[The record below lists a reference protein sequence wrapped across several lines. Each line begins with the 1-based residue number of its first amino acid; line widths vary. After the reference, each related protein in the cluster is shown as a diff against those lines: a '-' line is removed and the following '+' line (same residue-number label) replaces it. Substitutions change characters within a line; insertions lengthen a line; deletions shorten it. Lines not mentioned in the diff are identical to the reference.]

1 MTATASRLLK
11 ILRERRSRQPAIL
24 LVLLVLLL
32 LVQLAEWNLASGDR
46 ETDPR
51 DRERQAQEALTIAV
65 REFSGIQRSAR
76 RIAVDAG
83 QRAEVL
89 RYLSGTGNDR
99 AQLFGVAAHIADQYS
114 VGVEVFDAQAELV
127 TWAGPGGPNARQE
140 VRIALDG
147 QMTSSVLR
155 TPVFSQLFVATPVRS
170 AGRILG
176 VVVIRQTLETRY
188 PFSNRYIDRSG
199 LAERLSG
206 ELGVQVEYD
215 FTQHP
220 DRFHPPGWR
229 TAPLIGI
236 DSARLGDVHVLAPDW
251 DLARERLSGVLA
263 SVHIVLLAFLAAA
276 LMVPLTFW
284 LFRRISP
291 LLAGMGVTAGIW
303 AFRYFILWIGFPS
316 QLTGA
321 GIFDPALFSA
331 LFGDGLAR
339 SIGEMTLTVAA
350 LSVNVYVI
358 LLLSSRGTAAWPWLN
373 NVRSLPLRVG
383 MTAGFALLMFG
394 LLRGTG
400 AVVRSAAFDSTL
412 NIGDPGVI
420 FPSFA
425 LTFLLLNLLVLCL
438 WWLVLALRGTDG
450 LVRLFGGAVSGWV
463 VIAVLYLAA
472 ALLFGVFQDEPLMSM
487 SYRLAVAVCI
497 PGIVWIRRRRGVSGL
512 WPRTIVGWILTAA
525 LGTIVLLPILG
536 AQVNARDRS
545 RVETYAAEVL
555 RPVDDW
561 LKFIVEEG
569 LTRLSQPEVKSV
581 LAMPDVDSR
590 GSAALAGWARSAACR
605 EGYTSVFEVVD
616 TAGNGIS
623 RFAIGTQ
630 TGLASQ
636 VAETLPLDSV
646 GGLRVK
652 SIGDGV
658 SAVRIYGG
666 SLPLKDSSGMI
677 VAYGR
682 VVVAA
687 GEQLLFRG
695 DAPPVLRGSAR
706 EPLESFYRPIS
717 LSEYRDGLLLRS
729 TNEALPFNHT
739 LSDSIRATLLRSSP
753 PMVWIA
759 ERINGIP
766 YESFYV
772 QRGQDGRDVIVLS
785 MQRHSVVSGFVGL
798 VKVPVV
804 YGVLLLFG
812 LILYLA
818 MMMIRGQRY
827 IPTFR
832 DQLLGAMLLTA
843 LVPLG
848 LLLVYSQYEVRNRVM
863 ESTARRLEAETA
875 TIALDIAGIGEHADA
890 SSEFSLRPERVE
902 LIASNAGTDFNVYVD
917 NELRISSRPELYA
930 AGLLDTRMNGS
941 AFAAVT
947 LSGLRFH
954 MQTEN
959 IGLFRYVVGYR
970 PVLDNAGGIIG
981 VVSVPT
987 LYRQDELERELYDR
1001 NAVLFGIYAVVLTLV
1016 LVMTTLLAN
1025 RIAAPLQR
1033 LTALTRD
1040 VAAGD
1045 LQIAARLPRAEGEI
1059 GDLVHA
1065 FENMILDLRASRDN
1079 LVQAERELA
1088 WKEMA
1093 RQVAHEIKNPL
1104 TPMRLSIQ
1112 HLRQTYRDRAPD
1124 FGEILDQVTRTVI
1137 EQIDTLSRIAS
1148 EFSSFARMPR
1158 RILEACDVREVVTAA
1173 VQLFEQDDRVIFEV
1187 TTDDDLPSLSADKEE
1202 LRRAFINIIR
1212 NGVQAMNGAGRMVII
1227 VKRGTGMVRISF
1239 RDTGAGIPDE
1249 LKSRLFQPNFSTKTD
1264 GMGLGLAIV
1273 KKTVDDL
1280 GGSVRIESEIGKGT
1294 TVVMNLPLPES
1305 TQSSS

>member
-1 MTATASRLLK
+1 MTAARSRLLR
-11 ILRERRSRQPAIL
+11 IFRERRSRQPAIL
-24 LVLLVLLL
+24 LVLLLLLL
-32 LVQLAEWNLASGDR
+32 LVQVAEWNVATGDR
-46 ETDPR
+46 DASPQE
-51 DRERQAQEALTIAV
+51 RERQTQEALTVAV

-83 QRAEVL
+83 QRTDVL
-89 RYLSGTGNDR
+89 RSLSGTGNDR
-99 AQLFGVAAHIADQYS
+99 AQLFGVAAHVADHYA
-114 VGVEVFDAQAELV
+114 VGVELYDSQADLMA
-127 TWAGPGGPNARQE
+127 WAGPGGPNARRE

-155 TPVFSQLFVATPVRS
+155 TPAFSQLFVATPIRS
-170 AGRILG
+170 EGRILG
-176 VVVIRQTLETRY
+176 VIVIRKTLETRY

-199 LAERLSG
+199 LAERLSS
-206 ELGVQVEYD
+206 ELGVQVEFD
-215 FTQHP
+215 FTQFP
-220 DRFHPPGWR
+220 ERFRPPGWS
-229 TAPLIGI
+229 TAPLFGI
-236 DSARLGDVHVLAPDW
+236 DSTRLGVVNALAPDV

-263 SVHIVLLAFLAAA
+263 SARIVLLAFLATA
-276 LMVPLTFW
+276 LMVPLISW
-284 LFRRISP
+284 LFGRTSP
-291 LLAGMGVTAGIW
+291 VLAGLGVSAGIW

-316 QLTGA
+316 QLATGS
-321 GIFDPALFSA
+321 IFDPALFSA
-331 LFGDGLAR
+331 LIGGGLAR

-350 LSVNVYVI
+350 LSVNLY
-358 LLLSSRGTAAWPWLN
+358 LLLLLADRPTGTWPWLKDP
-373 NVRSLPLRVG
+373 RSLPFRVG
-383 MTAGFALLMFG
+383 MAAGFALLMFAF
-394 LLRGTG
+394 LRGAG

-412 NIGDPGVI
+412 TIGDPGVV

-425 LTFLLLNLLVLCL
+425 LTLLLLNLLVLCL
-438 WWLVLALRGTDG
+438 WWLALVLRATNG
-450 LVRLFGGAVSGWV
+450 LVRLFGGTRRGWV
-463 VIAVLYLAA
+463 VITALNLAA
-472 ALLFGVFQDEPLMSM
+472 ALLFGMFQDEPLMSV

-497 PGIVWIRRRRGVSGL
+497 PGIVWMRQRRGMTIR
-512 WPRTIVGWILTAA
+512 WPRTIVGWILTVA
-525 LGTIVLLPILG
+525 LGTLVLLPILA
-536 AQVNARDRS
+536 AQVNERDRS

-569 LTRLSQPEVKSV
+569 LTRLSQPEVKAV
-581 LAMPDVDSR
+581 LAMPDADSR
-590 GSAALAGWARSAACR
+590 GSAALAAWARSAACR

-616 TAGNGIS
+616 AAGNGIS

-630 TGLASQ
+630 TGLATQ
-636 VAETLPLDSV
+636 VGETLPLDSL

-666 SLPLKDSSGMI
+666 SVPLKDSSGTI

-687 GEQLLFRG
+687 GEQQLFRG

-717 LSEYRDGLLLRS
+717 ISEYRDGLLLRS

-753 PMVWIA
+753 PMAWVA

-772 QRGQDGRDVIVLS
+772 QRGPDGRDVIVLS

-804 YGVLLLFG
+804 YGVLLLLG
-812 LILYLA
+812 LILYLV
-818 MMMIRGQRY
+818 MMMVRGQRY
-827 IPTFR
+827 VPTFR

-848 LLLVYSQYEVRNRVM
+848 FLLVYGQYEVRNRVM
-863 ESTARRLEAETA
+863 ESTARRLEAETG

-947 LSGLRFH
+947 LSGRRFH

-970 PVLDNAGGIIG
+970 PVLDDAGGIIG

-1065 FENMILDLRASRDN
+1065 FESMTLDLRASRDN

-1112 HLRQTYRDRAPD
+1112 HLRQTYRDRVPD

-1158 RILEACDVREVVTAA
+1158 RILEVCNVRDVVTAA
-1173 VQLFEQDDRVIFEV
+1173 VQLFEQDARVMFDV
-1187 TTDDDLPSLSADKEE
+1187 TADEDLPPLTVDREE

-1212 NGVQAMNGAGRMVII
+1212 NGVQAMNGEGRII
-1227 VKRGTGMVRISF
+1227 ITVKRRAETVRISF
-1239 RDTGAGIPDE
+1239 RDAGAGIPDE
-1249 LKSRLFQPNFSTKTD
+1249 LKSKLFQPNFSTKTD

-1294 TVVMNLPLPES
+1294 TVIVDLPLPES
-1305 TQSSS
+1305 GQSTS

>member
-1 MTATASRLLK
+1 MNAATSRLLN
-11 ILRERRSRQPAIL
+11 IFLDRRSQQPAIL
-24 LVLLVLLL
+24 VVLLVLLL
-32 LVQLAEWNLASGDR
+32 LVQIAEWTMATGDR
-46 ETDPR
+46 DANPQ
-51 DRERQAQEALTIAV
+51 DRERHTQEALTLAV
-65 REFSGIQRSAR
+65 REFSQIQRSAR
-76 RIAVDAG
+76 RIAVEAG
-83 QRAEVL
+83 QRTDVL
-89 RYLSGTGNDR
+89 RYLSGTVNDR
-99 AQLFGVAAHIADQYS
+99 ALVFGVTAHIADQYS
-114 VGVEVFDAQAELV
+114 VGVELYDVQAELI
-127 TWAGPGGPNARQE
+127 TWAGPGGPNERRE

-170 AGRILG
+170 DGHILG

-199 LAERLSG
+199 LAERLSS
-206 ELGVQVEYD
+206 ELGVQVEFD
-215 FTQHP
+215 FSQHP
-220 DRFHPPGWR
+220 ERFRAPGWS
-229 TAPLIGI
+229 TAPLVGI
-236 DSARLGDVHVLAPDW
+236 DSTRLGVVNVLVPDT
-251 DLARERLSGVLA
+251 DFARERLSGVLA
-263 SVHIVLLAFLAAA
+263 YAHILLLVFLAAA
-276 LMVPLTFW
+276 LFVPLVSW
-284 LFRRISP
+284 LFRRRS
-291 LLAGMGVTAGIW
+291 LVLAGLGVSGGIW
-303 AFRYFILWIGFPS
+303 AFRYFLLWVGFPS
-316 QLTGA
+316 RLVTG
-321 GIFDPALFSA
+321 GIFDPILFSA
-331 LFGDGLAR
+331 LFGGGLAR
-339 SIGEMTLTVAA
+339 SIGEMTVTVAA
-350 LSVNVYVI
+350 LSLNLYLI
-358 LLLSSRGTAAWPWLN
+358 LRLAARDTARWSWLKQP
-373 NVRSLPLRVG
+373 RSITFRVG
-383 MTAGFALLMFG
+383 LAVAVVFLMHG
-394 LLRGTG
+394 LLRGFG

-420 FPSFA
+420 LPSFA
-425 LTFLLLNLLVLCL
+425 LTLLLLNLLVLCL
-438 WWLVLALRGTDG
+438 WWLTLALRATNT
-450 LVRLFGGAVSGWV
+450 LVRSFGGSVWGWG
-463 VIAVLYLAA
+463 VITALYIAA
-472 ALLFGVFQDEPLMSM
+472 AFLFEMFQDEPLMSTP
-487 SYRLAVAVCI
+487 YRLAVAVVI
-497 PGIVWIRRRRGVSGL
+497 PGIVWMRQRREGGVG
-512 WPRTIVGWILTAA
+512 WPRTIVGWILAA
-525 LGTIVLLPILG
+525 VLGTLMLLPIL
-536 AQVNARDRS
+536 ATQVNERDRS

-569 LTRLSQPEVKSV
+569 LTRLAQPEVKAV
-581 LAMPDVDSR
+581 LAMSDADSR
-590 GSAALAGWARSAACR
+590 ASAALAAWARSAACR

-636 VAETLPLDSV
+636 VGETLPLDSV

-666 SLPLKDSSGMI
+666 SLPLKDSTGTI
-677 VAYGR
+677 TAYGR
-682 VVVAA
+682 VIVAA
-687 GEQLLFRG
+687 GEQQLFRG

-717 LSEYRDGLLLRS
+717 ISEYRDGLVLRS
-729 TNEALPFNHT
+729 TNEALPFNHS

-753 PMVWIA
+753 HMAWIT

-772 QRGQDGRDVIVLS
+772 QRGQDGRDVFVLS
-785 MQRHSVVSGFVGL
+785 MQRHSVVRGFVGL

-804 YGVLLLFG
+804 YGVLLLLC
-812 LILYLA
+812 LILYLT
-818 MMMIRGQRY
+818 MMMVRGRRY
-827 IPTFR
+827 VPTFR

-902 LIASNAGTDFNVYVD
+902 LIASNAGTDFNLYVD

-947 LSGLRFH
+947 LSGRRFH

-970 PVLDNAGGIIG
+970 AVLDGAGGIIG

-1045 LQIAARLPRAEGEI
+1045 WQITSRLPRAEGEI
-1059 GDLVHA
+1059 GELVHA
-1065 FENMILDLRASRDN
+1065 FENMTLDLRASRDN
-1079 LVQAERELA
+1079 LVRAERELA

-1104 TPMRLSIQ
+1104 TPMKLSIQ
-1112 HLRQTYRDRAPD
+1112 HLRQTYRDRVPD

-1148 EFSSFARMPR
+1148 EFSSFARMPL

-1173 VQLFEQDDRVIFEV
+1173 VHLFEQDARVTFDVTADSNLPPLRADR
-1187 TTDDDLPSLSADKEE
+1187 EE

-1212 NGVQAMNGAGRMVII
+1212 NGVQAMNGTGRMVIT
-1227 VKRGTGMVRISF
+1227 VTREMGRLRISF
-1239 RDTGAGIPDE
+1239 RDSGTGIPDE
-1249 LKSRLFQPNFSTKTD
+1249 LKSKLFQPNFSTKTD

-1273 KKTVDDL
+1273 KKTIDDL
-1280 GGSVRIESEIGKGT
+1280 GGAVRIESEIGKGT
-1294 TVVMNLPLPES
+1294 TVIVELPLGES
-1305 TQSSS
+1305 GEPTF